1 MHLGQARPSGRD
13 AAVPSRKM
21 GRFSDELREHARHFF
36 TNWADSDLPLGRKL
50 VVFSKNRA
58 KALTQGCCGNHGQ
71 PGC

>member
-1 MHLGQARPSGRD
+1 
-13 AAVPSRKM
+13 M
-21 GRFSDELREHARHFF
+21 GRFSEELREYGRNVF
-36 TNWADSDLPLGRKL
+36 TNWAESDLPLGRKL